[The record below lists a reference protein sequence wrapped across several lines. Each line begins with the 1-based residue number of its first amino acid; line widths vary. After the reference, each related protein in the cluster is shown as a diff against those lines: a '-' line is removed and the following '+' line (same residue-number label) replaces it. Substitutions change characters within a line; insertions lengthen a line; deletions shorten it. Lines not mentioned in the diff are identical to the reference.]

1 MLDRLPRVPA
11 ETAEKPVKPG
21 AEPRVAPGPSGA
33 DRPVQRSPLVVGAA
47 NDPAERNADVVAEQV
62 MHMIQRGPHAGLTV
76 LPSRI
81 SRSTRP
87 RAAIDVG
94 SGRQNSPLAGRARR
108 STVPRSAVEV
118 GPHGGALS
126 APLAARIRGSGA
138 RPLGEPIRST
148 MESAFGT
155 DLSQVRIQRSSDVA
169 PRLGAAAF
177 TLGSTIHFAPGAYSP
192 DTQTGQRLLAH
203 ELTHTL
209 QNDTDGHSVH
219 RYWVCGNLKNI
230 KCQEAW
236 NRVDM
241 SKNEKPDW
249 ECSVCGE
256 SHWEWRADETEESSP
271 SKTLSPVIEKEKGE
285 KKKEK
290 APPEDPRQPL
300 IRREQQRV
308 LTSLATVAQ
317 HRTTI
322 RQRIKKGSPKI
333 VPNLPARFFDDLKN
347 TAGGLATIKK
357 KGAPPDDLSDPGL
370 AEKGNERNFDIILM
384 TLRAAVEFLDSLSR
398 LLADPDA
405 STEFMASSMLDD
417 LLFSSIKGAKNCI
430 TSAGE
435 HIYKQMESGG
445 IKKA

>member
-1 MLDRLPRVPA
+1 MLDRFPRVPA
-11 ETAEKPVKPG
+11 ETAEQPVKSR
-21 AEPRVAPGPSGA
+21 AEPRVAPGPSVA

-62 MHMIQRGPHAGLTV
+62 MRTIQRGPHAGLTV
-76 LPSRI
+76 LPGRI

-87 RAAIDVG
+87 RAAVDVG
-94 SGRQNSPLAGRARR
+94 SGRQDSPLAGRIRR

-126 APLAARIRGSGA
+126 GPLAARIRGSGA

-177 TLGSTIHFAPGAYSP
+177 TLGSTIHFAPGAYAP
-192 DTQTGQRLLAH
+192 ETQTGQRLLAH

-219 RYWVCGNLKNI
+219 RYWVCGNPKNI

-241 SKNEKPDW
+241 SKDAKPDW
-249 ECSVCGE
+249 ECSVCGGN
-256 SHWEWRADETEESSP
+256 HWEWRADETEESSP
-271 SKTLSPVIEKEKGE
+271 SAILLTGIEKEKGE
-285 KKKEK
+285 KKER
-290 APPEDPRQPL
+290 AAPEDWRQPL

-308 LTSLATVAQ
+308 LASLATVAQ

-322 RQRIKKGSPKI
+322 RQRIKKGSTKI

-347 TAGGLATIKK
+347 TAVGLANIKK

-370 AEKGNERNFDIILM
+370 AEKGNERNFDIILL
-384 TLRAAVEFLDSLSR
+384 TLTAAVDFLDSLSR
-398 LLADPDA
+398 LLADLGA

-417 LLFSSIKGAKNCI
+417 LLFSTIKGAKNCI

-435 HIYKQMESGG
+435 HIYKQMETGG

>member
-1 MLDRLPRVPA
+1 MLDRLSRVPA
-11 ETAEKPVKPG
+11 ETAEQQVKSS
-21 AEPRVAPGPSGA
+21 AQRRVVPGPSRA
-33 DRPVQRSPLVVGAA
+33 DRTVQRSPLVVGAA
-47 NDPAERNADVVAEQV
+47 DDPAEQIADVVAEQV
-62 MHMIQRGPHAGLTV
+62 VRTIQRGTHAGLTV
-76 LPSRI
+76 RPGRI
-81 SRSTRP
+81 SRSTTP
-87 RAAIDVG
+87 RAAVDVG
-94 SGRQNSPLAGRARR
+94 SGRQDRPLTGRIRR
-108 STVPRSAVEV
+108 STVPRSPVEV

-126 APLAARIRGSGA
+126 GPLAGRIRGSGA

-177 TLGSTIHFAPGAYSP
+177 TVGSTIHFAPGAYAP

-209 QNDTDGHSVH
+209 QNDSDKHSVH
-219 RYWVCGNLKNI
+219 RYWVCGNPKNV

-241 SKNEKPDW
+241 SQDAKPDW
-249 ECSVCGE
+249 TCPVCGE
-256 SHWEWRADETEESSP
+256 NHWEWRADKTEDSP
-271 SKTLSPVIEKEKGE
+271 SETSSKVIEKEKGE
-285 KKKEK
+285 KKEK
-290 APPEDPRQPL
+290 AVPEDRRQPL

-308 LTSLATVAQ
+308 LASLATVAQ

-347 TAGGLATIKK
+347 TAAGLAMIKK

-370 AEKGNERNFDIILM
+370 AEKGNERNFDIILL
-384 TLRAAVEFLDSLSR
+384 TLTAAVDFLDSLSR